1 MRQDCL
7 RGGDEPRAVCVA
19 RKTQIDTAAR
29 REQAKLDV
37 TVMRD
42 KELLMNRR
50 RLLFIGVAA
59 LAAGSLVSLK
69 VYRLLGAQAG
79 PAKDFVDVLVAAH
92 DIPVGAKIEDGDLK
106 VVKLPP
112 EDLAADVF
120 HAKGRAV
127 GHGVV
132 LPIGKGDFV
141 LPYKLAAEDGGSVPS
156 SLIPT
161 GMRAVSVNVNE
172 VTGVAG
178 FVAPRTRVDVLATV
192 NLSGS
197 NGPRNV
203 TILQNVKVL
212 ASDQH
217 LDHGPVGP
225 AHVVTLLVLPEDAEK
240 LALAI
245 QEGHIQL
252 TLRNPVDTKQET
264 PPPIGN
270 ENLYGGTAAIP
281 TLKATR
287 LRHTLQPVPE
297 LPKFYDIEILRGP
310 QRDTIKIKQ

>member
-1 MRQDCL
+1 
-7 RGGDEPRAVCVA
+7 
-19 RKTQIDTAAR
+19 
-29 REQAKLDV
+29 
-37 TVMRD
+37 MRD

-69 VYRLLGAQAG
+69 VYRLLGAQIG

-178 FVAPRTRVDVLATV
+178 FVAPGTRVDVLATV

-197 NGPRNV
+197 NEPRNV

-212 ASDQH
+212 ASDQL
-217 LDHGPVGP
+217 LDHGTVVPAHP
-225 AHVVTLLVLPEDAEK
+225 AHVVTLLALPEDAEK
-240 LALAI
+240 LALAT

-252 TLRNPVDTKQET
+252 ILRNPVDMKPET

-270 ENLYGGTAAIP
+270 EDLYGGTAATT
-281 TLKATR
+281 TLKVTR
-287 LRHTLQPVPE
+287 VKHTLQPVPE
-297 LPKFYDIEILRGP
+297 LPKFYDIEILRGL
-310 QRDTIKIKQ
+310 QRETVKLKQ